1 MTKMSEWLPR
11 VVFESLLIVVS
22 ILLAL
27 ALDQWQEDL
36 EIEELVDRSVQSFEQ
51 EVRRNKMRVEDVAPY
66 HIGLQEILTRL
77 DEGEGVKSLM
87 EYRNIMEGFQ
97 ATLLLRTAWDTS
109 VATGALSRMD
119 YELVAALSQTYD
131 AQNRFNELYSIGS
144 NAILTSA
151 RLNVENLDLSIYN
164 AIRFMSEV
172 TAAEAHLE
180 AVYEVTLDL
189 IQEYKDEQDIGPA
202 Q

>member
-1 MTKMSEWLPR
+1 MAKMSEWLPR

-131 AQNRFNELYSIGS
+131 AQNRFNELYSIGR

-189 IQEYKDEQDIGPA
+189 IQEYRNKKDI
-202 Q
+202 

>member
-131 AQNRFNELYSIGS
+131 AQNRFNELYSIGR

-164 AIRFMSEV
+164 ALRFMSEV

-189 IQEYKDEQDIGPA
+189 IQEYKNKKDI
-202 Q
+202 

>member
-27 ALDQWQEDL
+27 TLDEWQDDL
-36 EIEELVDRSVQSFEQ
+36 EIQELVDRSVQSFEQ
-51 EVRRNKMRVEDVAPY
+51 EVRQNKMRVEDVAPY

-131 AQNRFNELYSIGS
+131 AQNRFNELYSIGR

-189 IQEYKDEQDIGPA
+189 MQEYKNTKDIGLA

>member
-1 MTKMSEWLPR
+1 MAKMSEWLPR

-87 EYRNIMEGFQ
+87 GYRNIMEGFQ

-189 IQEYKDEQDIGPA
+189 IQEYKDEKDIGPA

>member
-1 MTKMSEWLPR
+1 MAKMSEWLPR

-189 IQEYKDEQDIGPA
+189 IQEYKDEKGIGHA

>member
-1 MTKMSEWLPR
+1 MAKMSEWLPR

-131 AQNRFNELYSIGS
+131 AQNRFNELYSIGR

-189 IQEYKDEQDIGPA
+189 IQEYKNKKDI
-202 Q
+202 

>member
-27 ALDQWQEDL
+27 ALDKWQEDL
-36 EIEELVDRSVQSFEQ
+36 EIEELVHRSVQSFEQ
-51 EVRRNKMRVEDVAPY
+51 EVRQNKMRVEDVAPY

-131 AQNRFNELYSIGS
+131 AQNRFNELYSIGR

-189 IQEYKDEQDIGPA
+189 IQEYKNTKDIGLA

>member
-131 AQNRFNELYSIGS
+131 AQNRFNELYSIGR

-189 IQEYKDEQDIGPA
+189 IQEYKNKKDI
-202 Q
+202 

>member
-27 ALDQWQEDL
+27 ALDKWQEDL
-36 EIEELVDRSVQSFEQ
+36 EIEELVHRSVQSFEQ
-51 EVRRNKMRVEDVAPY
+51 EVRQNKMRVEDVAPY

-189 IQEYKDEQDIGPA
+189 IQEYKDEKDLGPA